1 MFQITVINSV
11 TFKWE
16 HIVTK
21 EDDEIIRIRNF
32 YDKYFMRHREFYER
46 ERHAA
51 WVKWLLPLKRP
62 ARLLDVA
69 CGNCYFLSQLLQ
81 YPDLELTG
89 TDISATALAIGKEIL
104 GPRIHLVCTATENLP
119 FESGY
124 FDYITCIG
132 SLEHFSNLPRALRE
146 MVRVGKPD
154 ALYFIQ
160 VPNASLNYKT
170 LMKGTSHTF
179 QVDVKE
185 ELYTKEEWVKIL
197 QDSGVRVT
205 NIFKDDAFKPG
216 FTSLK
221 RFILKIM
228 PLKFCPHFIILGRK
242 ERP

>member
-16 HIVTK
+16 NIVTK

-104 GPRIHLVCTATENLP
+104 GPRIHLE
-119 FESGY
+119 
-124 FDYITCIG
+124 IG
-132 SLEHFSNLPRALRE
+132 RASCRE
-146 MVRVGKPD
+146 RV
-154 ALYFIQ
+154 
-160 VPNASLNYKT
+160 
-170 LMKGTSHTF
+170 
-179 QVDVKE
+179 
-185 ELYTKEEWVKIL
+185 
-197 QDSGVRVT
+197 
-205 NIFKDDAFKPG
+205 
-216 FTSLK
+216 
-221 RFILKIM
+221 
-228 PLKFCPHFIILGRK
+228 
-242 ERP
+242 